1 MSLDFAVSER
11 QSFGTSFHAPTVKKL
26 LAGKL
31 TMTPHPEW
39 KLPDEIDWAAD
50 PFEDVN
56 WQNQFHMLR
65 WLDPLRRAAAQGND
79 AAFSMWIR
87 YVRDWVH
94 SNPRSD
100 PAHKWVWKDMVEG
113 IRVIQF
119 CLAAPLVRDRSPDD
133 LGWLEETIRDH
144 AGFMSDPSNLGKANH
159 AMHQHEALF
168 VCGRILQDKQ
178 LSDLAIKRF
187 DELLNEEYD
196 HQGVNGEGAVAYHYN
211 NYLWY
216 ERALHRFDAE
226 GVARPSAAA
235 RHALAPEEIA
245 HATRPD
251 GTFVSIGD
259 TDGGSPKNVGSPFTD
274 YVTSGGAKGEPPA
287 DLLKVYD
294 RGYLYARSGWGETER
309 NLDEETFFSAS
320 FGRADRI
327 HGHPDGGSLTF
338 SSDTVNWIVDP
349 GKYQYGYSIPRK
361 HLVSRASHNLV
372 SIEGMTPRKDAEV
385 TLTRQAITDR
395 SYDFHFT
402 DNSFPGVTLT
412 RRVIYST
419 SGDYLVVVDHVRSK
433 QERTGIQRWQ
443 LGPGVGA
450 KISRHRVELTAGDH
464 AAAICFAG
472 TATALEQVTG
482 QTNPFD
488 GWVATGW
495 KTKTEAT
502 AVSASKSG
510 TNFRFITVLS
520 AGSGVHPTVETVPG
534 TERGYFGLNVST
546 GKVSELIL
554 VGKDQVSF
562 PTELS
567 TPKASTSDARKAHVV
582 LATASGK
589 AHPQDRESRSQVFEA
604 LEAARAEGWS
614 STAEGRSALAAHL
627 DEERSRRGLNGSID
641 LGLQA
646 GITDLL
652 GIERGRDNPKLVEP
666 ERTALINW
674 DDSSRWRPTFY
685 PLGLRSHRS
694 ALKLAPSALTAN
706 PAIHTVQAGPLTLP
720 FAIDPRQGD
729 VLTVLFQGAV
739 DRAKV
744 RVPIFLRWRYQLEL
758 DAGPTLAFADPTL
771 DLSTS
776 LRLGWYLGTESLD
789 LAPVIAE
796 IVKQVAESL
805 GVRQIV
811 LAGSSGGGFAALQ
824 VGAHLPDAF
833 VVAMSPQT
841 DLRKYSPRLVN
852 AATEPAFGLRK
863 APESG
868 YLVRRISAIER
879 MRHLKAHPRV
889 LLVSNPGDTNHVRH
903 HEGALRMHYEESGL
917 SDIMSTTKVDLGAGH
932 RSVDNESYG
941 KILTDVYEKL
951 R

>member
-11 QSFGTSFHAPTVKKL
+11 QALGSSFHAPTVKKL

-39 KLPDEIDWAAD
+39 TLPETIDWAAD

-65 WLDPLRRAAAQGND
+65 WLDPLRRAAAKGDDD
-79 AAFSMWIR
+79 AYAMWIR
-87 YVRDWVH
+87 YVRDWVRN
-94 SNPRSD
+94 NPRSA
-100 PAHKWVWKDMVEG
+100 PAHKWVWRDMVEG
-113 IRVIQF
+113 IRVIQL
-119 CLAAPLVRDRSPDD
+119 CLAAPLVRDRSPKD
-133 LGWLEETIRDH
+133 LDWLEETIRDH
-144 AGFMSDPSNLGKANH
+144 ADFMSDPANLGKANH

-168 VCGRILQDKQ
+168 VCGRILKDEHYT
-178 LSDLAIKRF
+178 DLAISRF
-187 DELLNEEYD
+187 DTLLSEEYD

-216 ERALHRFDAE
+216 ERALKRFDAE
-226 GVARPSAAA
+226 GVPRPYAAA
-235 RHALAPEEIA
+235 RHAFAPEEIA

-259 TDGGSPKNVGSPFTD
+259 TDGGSPRNVGSPFTD
-274 YVTSGGAKGEPPA
+274 YVTSGGAKGEAPV
-287 DLLKVYD
+287 DLVKVYE
-294 RGYLYARSGWGETER
+294 RGYLFARSGWGETER
-309 NLDEETFFSAS
+309 NFDEETFFSVS
-320 FGRADRI
+320 FGRADRV

-338 SSDTVNWIVDP
+338 SSNTVNWVVDP

-361 HLVSRASHNLV
+361 HLVSRASHSLV
-372 SIEGMTPRKDAEV
+372 SIEGLTPRKDAEV
-385 TLTRQAITDR
+385 SLTRQVITDR

-402 DNSFPGVTLT
+402 DNSFRGVALT

-443 LGPGVGA
+443 LGPGVETA
-450 KISRHRVELTAGDH
+450 ISRHRVELTAGDQ

-472 TATALEQVTG
+472 TATTIEQVTG
-482 QTNPFD
+482 QNNPFD

-502 AVSASKSG
+502 AVSATKSG

-520 AGSGVHPTVETVPG
+520 AGNSVHPNVETVPG
-534 TERGYFGLNVST
+534 TEPGFFCLKVST
-546 GKVSELIL
+546 GKVSEMIL
-554 VGKDQVSF
+554 VGRDHVSF
-562 PTELS
+562 PTEVPALGS
-567 TPKASTSDARKAHVV
+567 ASKAAARDRNL
-582 LATASGK
+582 LATESGK
-589 AHPQDRESRSQVFEA
+589 PHAQDRESRSRVFEA
-604 LEAARAEGWS
+604 LEAARGKGWS
-614 STAEGRSALAAHL
+614 STLEQRKELAASL
-627 DEERSRRGLNGSID
+627 AETRSRQGLEGSID

-646 GITDLL
+646 GITDLI
-652 GIERGRDNPKLVEP
+652 GIERGRANPKLVEP
-666 ERTALINW
+666 ERTALVNW
-674 DDSSRWRPTFY
+674 DGSPRWRPTFY
-685 PLGLRSHRS
+685 PLDVRTHRS
-694 ALKLAPSALTAN
+694 AQKLAPSAMTAKS
-706 PAIHTVQAGPLTLP
+706 AIHTVQIGPLTLP
-720 FAIDPRQGD
+720 FAVDPRQGD

-758 DAGPTLAFADPTL
+758 EAGPTLAFADPTL

-789 LAPVIAE
+789 LAPILAE
-796 IVKQVAESL
+796 TVKTVAESL
-805 GVRQIV
+805 GVRNIV

-824 VGAHLPDAF
+824 VGAHIPDSF

-841 DLRKYSPRLVN
+841 DLRRYSPRLVN

-868 YLVRRISAIER
+868 YLLPRINVIER
-879 MRHLKAHPRV
+879 MRRLKAHPRV
-889 LLVSNPGDTNHVRH
+889 VLVSNPGDTIHVRH
-903 HEGALRMHYEESGL
+903 HEGPLRAHYEESGL
-917 SDIMSTTKVDLGAGH
+917 SDSMTTVDVDLGSGH
-932 RSVDNESYG
+932 RSMDNGTYG
-941 KILTDVYEKL
+941 KIVTDVYESFQ
-951 R
+951 